1 QTIRVASRD
10 DHLGSLLAGAPGRLE
25 PDAGAAADHHERLA
39 RELGFPT
46 HDAALAS
53 RTGRAQ
59 SRSGAGAI
67 MGLLPERKA
76 KRFHSRVDTLYLE
89 LALGDRFRL
98 THELVR
104 SLARSRPLPLFVAV
118 GSVGCPGRFAIDP
131 HSEPR
136 WRRSPRWTHDQI
148 HVPGVKAIHD
158 LTVHCVHHDSFS
170 LHGPLTGERPL
181 IEPQPR
187 RNGVHARRV
196 HTCLTGRREPFAP
209 LIPEIALRRS
219 QPTEVS
225 GNLEP
230 TRADPDQ
237 L

>member
-1 QTIRVASRD
+1 RRRQLVEESLEPVEVGGVEGGGAGPELEADAVQTIRVASRD

-39 RELGFPT
+39 RAFGFPT

-118 GSVGCPGRFAIDP
+118 GSVG
-131 HSEPR
+131 
-136 WRRSPRWTHDQI
+136 
-148 HVPGVKAIHD
+148 
-158 LTVHCVHHDSFS
+158 
-170 LHGPLTGERPL
+170 
-181 IEPQPR
+181 
-187 RNGVHARRV
+187 
-196 HTCLTGRREPFAP
+196 
-209 LIPEIALRRS
+209 
-219 QPTEVS
+219 
-225 GNLEP
+225 
-230 TRADPDQ
+230 
-237 L
+237 